1 MPGNPFSVRNF
12 PQSYRFSQ
20 EMGTFSA
27 LRKDTIPIGLPAD
40 RPRPGT
46 IGKNHI
52 QSSFTIGKNHIQSSF
67 IFCIELLFLSALNLI
82 LS

>member
-52 QSSFTIGKNHIQSSF
+52 QSSF

>member
-52 QSSFTIGKNHIQSSF
+52 QSSF
-67 IFCIELLFLSALNLI
+67 IFYIELLFLSALNLI